1 MFGLVCDFSIVM
13 NEPPQV
19 KTAANLFRRLCYRY
33 REELMAG
40 IIVAG
45 WDKEAAARRVPPSFE
60 CVCYSWSLGMHAGL
74 TGVFFCFC
82 TNTHN

>member
-45 WDKEAAARRVPPSFE
+45 WDKRGGGQASSPK
-60 CVCYSWSLGMHAGL
+60 L
-74 TGVFFCFC
+74 
-82 TNTHN
+82 